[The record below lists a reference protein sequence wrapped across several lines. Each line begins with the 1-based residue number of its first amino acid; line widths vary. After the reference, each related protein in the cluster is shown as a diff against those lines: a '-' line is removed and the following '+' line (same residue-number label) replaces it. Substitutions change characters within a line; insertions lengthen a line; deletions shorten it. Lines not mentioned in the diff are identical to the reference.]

1 MIILADSIT
10 GLSIGFEL
18 FMGEDTKPG
27 DRFAIQVDLV
37 IFRFTFIFQEKEQ
50 NP

>member
-1 MIILADSIT
+1 MIILADFIT

-18 FMGEDTKPG
+18 FMGEDLEPG
-27 DRFAIQVDLV
+27 DRFAIQIDLV
-37 IFRFTFIFQEKEQ
+37 IYRFTFIFHKKEQ